1 MARRAGW
8 FAWFIYVFGAFY
20 FILPLFGTFIFSLQ
34 KTRGA
39 IGFSAYAAAF
49 ANPGFLQTFLFS
61 CLIAALTILA
71 SLALIVPTAFWV
83 NLRMPK
89 WRGVVEFITLLPF
102 VIPAIVL
109 VFGII
114 KTFGKPVTLFGVP
127 ILPSLLNTELSTNL
141 VLVGAY
147 TVLSLPYMYRATD
160 NGLRAMDVRTL
171 AEAAQSLGANWF
183 TVLTRV
189 IIPNLRTALLSGSLL
204 TFAIVIGEYTIA
216 AFLARPMFGP
226 YLQLQVRNRAYE
238 AAALTIVAFALTW
251 IAMGVIDLLT
261 RGRSGGTI
269 AGAR

>member
-127 ILPSLLNTELSTNL
+127 VLPSLLNTELSTNL
-141 VLVGAY
+141 VLVG
-147 TVLSLPYMYRATD
+147 
-160 NGLRAMDVRTL
+160 RTL
-171 AEAAQSLGANWF
+171 CSRCPTCTAPPTTGCAPWMCARWPRQR
-183 TVLTRV
+183 RV
-189 IIPNLRTALLSGSLL
+189 SAPTGS
-204 TFAIVIGEYTIA
+204 
-216 AFLARPMFGP
+216 PC
-226 YLQLQVRNRAYE
+226 
-238 AAALTIVAFALTW
+238 
-251 IAMGVIDLLT
+251 
-261 RGRSGGTI
+261 
-269 AGAR
+269 